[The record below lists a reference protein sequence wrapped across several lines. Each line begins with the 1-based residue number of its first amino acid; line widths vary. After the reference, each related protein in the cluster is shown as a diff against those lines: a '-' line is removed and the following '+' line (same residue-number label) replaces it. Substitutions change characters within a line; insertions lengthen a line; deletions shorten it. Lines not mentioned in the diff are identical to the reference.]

1 MGETSKDT
9 SVEKLVESM
18 QRMMA
23 QLLEQAQTKTL
34 SGTDI
39 LKNLEPNP
47 VRLTGPC
54 DYFSWSRNALLILE
68 SHGLEKFLKEDE
80 KKPVEVTQEQW
91 DQSQKRVMVWLLS
104 SMDKAVREQVE
115 GFHTAAE
122 VWTSIEK
129 QFSGKSNKMQVTR
142 IIRELRH
149 IKQEQK
155 TVTEYAG
162 EIKKLFRDLEYFR
175 PFKAHDPKDVPLLR
189 EWFEPIL
196 VQAFLEGLNEEFNLR
211 SQLILALPD
220 WPTLD
225 QTVAS
230 ILEEETRLSN
240 QIVVPSV
247 NVDTKAALSSLTQVQ
262 PNVGM
267 RYDQANTTRSNY
279 KKKTTSICDNCK
291 RPGHIR
297 RNCFELIGYPPGW
310 QKRPQNRPSSEN
322 NNERRFNHSH
332 LTSATSGTQL
342 APRPSSENNTEM
354 RFNCNHLTAATGETQ
369 VTAGI
374 QALEEFKAKMMTA
387 TSENPEMAS
396 SSSGAQGVGI
406 RKNTWDWD

>member
-279 KKKTTSICDNCK
+279 KKKTTKYVIIVK
-291 RPGHIR
+291 GLVI
-297 RNCFELIGYPPGW
+297 
-310 QKRPQNRPSSEN
+310 
-322 NNERRFNHSH
+322 
-332 LTSATSGTQL
+332 
-342 APRPSSENNTEM
+342 
-354 RFNCNHLTAATGETQ
+354 
-369 VTAGI
+369 
-374 QALEEFKAKMMTA
+374 
-387 TSENPEMAS
+387 
-396 SSSGAQGVGI
+396 
-406 RKNTWDWD
+406 